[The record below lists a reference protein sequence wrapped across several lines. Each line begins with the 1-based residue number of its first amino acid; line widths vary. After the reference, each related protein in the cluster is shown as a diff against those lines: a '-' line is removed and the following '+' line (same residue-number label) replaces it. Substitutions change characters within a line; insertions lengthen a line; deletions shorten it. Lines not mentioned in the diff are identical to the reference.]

1 MVRIVVA
8 GAGTIGC
15 FIGGLLTVA
24 GHKVTLY
31 GRSRTLSELQISG
44 LTLTDF
50 AGMQHQL
57 PPEQLLMSDDPSCL
71 ERGDIVL
78 VCVKSAGTAQIAREI
93 ATYARPGTV
102 VISLQN
108 GLENGLILADALP
121 NFDVRAG
128 MVGFNIV
135 AKGKGRFHRAVSGE
149 IRIEQ
154 GLSDV
159 SKRLIAPGLKV
170 SETERIIG
178 EQWGKL
184 LLNLTNALNALSGL
198 SLRDCLLDRG
208 WRRLLA
214 DQLDEALA
222 VLKAAQIDARFP
234 LPVPSWLM
242 PHALRLP
249 TPIFRR
255 IAGSMVTI
263 DPQSSSSMAQD
274 LAAGRLTEIDAFQGA
289 IVALGQGYG
298 VPTPINARVVQLV
311 REAEV
316 RGAGRPVLSPADLR
330 PVS

>member
-15 FIGGLLTVA
+15 FIGGLLTLA

-31 GRSRTLSELQISG
+31 GRFRMLSELHING

-50 AGMQHQL
+50 AGMQHHL
-57 PPEQLLMSDDPSCL
+57 PPEQLLMSDDPNCL
-71 ERGDIVL
+71 ERGDIIL
-78 VCVKSAGTAQIAREI
+78 VCVKSADTAQVAREI
-93 ATYARPGTV
+93 AAYARRNAV

-108 GLENGLILADALP
+108 GLENGLMLAEALP
-121 NFDVRAG
+121 TFDVRAG

-135 AKGKGRFHRAVSGE
+135 AKGKGWLHRAVSGE

-154 GLSDV
+154 GPGEIG
-159 SKRLIAPGLKV
+159 KRLFAPGLKV
-170 SETERIIG
+170 SETGDIIG

-184 LLNLTNALNALSGL
+184 LLNLTNAANALSGL
-198 SLRDCLLDRG
+198 SLRECLLSRG
-208 WRRLLA
+208 WRRVLA

-234 LPVPSWLM
+234 LPVPSWVM
-242 PHALRLP
+242 PYALRLP

-274 LAAGRLTEIDAFQGA
+274 LAAGRPTEIDAFQGA

-298 VPTPINARVVQLV
+298 VPTPINARVVELV
-311 REAEV
+311 REAEA
-316 RGAGRPVLSPADLR
+316 RGAGRPQMSPEDLR
-330 PVS
+330 PTG